1 MKKIKQSAL
10 MISMASILALGAP
23 SSAYAASCGSATAAA
38 IAARVQGI
46 AQTLRT
52 QGIITTILSNF
63 QLSTELLLRQT
74 SATLQ
79 GEIGKQTQAM
89 RATQEAIATYE
100 LQEELRRES
109 AEMSE
114 KLQQPAFAC
123 QTMAMSGGIQIAS
136 ANARMESQAFTQ
148 SRVNAMLNEGSSQKR
163 ILASDA
169 RSRTKYCSSFDISAG
184 RCNGTPD
191 LVNGDIS
198 ADFMFKSASG
208 NGLTY
213 DDNQREAVEAYIDRV
228 IGSGPTA
235 LPVKCETDQCKAYE
249 EMRKDYMANASMAL
263 NSLSEIKSAY
273 SPQTGLA
280 ERAGV
285 KSIVNKEDISMM
297 EAVDAF
303 IKMKFSKDA
312 LVAAGTAT
320 SPETL
325 LRELVQNDAFRLW
338 MDFNNMRQ
346 MERIEA
352 MQASELAILNTQHM
366 RAALEAQRA
375 AAIQSAANAR

>member
-1 MKKIKQSAL
+1 MTKIKQSVLALSVTGAL
-10 MISMASILALGAP
+10 MFGYTASAE
-23 SSAYAASCGSATAAA
+23 AASCGAAVAVTNAAKTAVMGLINNVHGALTS
-38 IAARVQGI
+38 QLG
-46 AQTLRT
+46 
-52 QGIITTILSNF
+52 NF
-63 QLSTELLLRQT
+63 QLSTEWLLRQT
-74 SATLQ
+74 SMTLQ

-100 LQEELRRES
+100 LQEELRRQS
-109 AEMSE
+109 VEMSE
-114 KLQQPAFAC
+114 KMQQPAFVC
-123 QTMAMSGGIQIAS
+123 QTMAMSGGIQLAS
-136 ANARMESQAFTQ
+136 ANARMQSQAYTQ
-148 SRVNAMLNEGSSQKR
+148 SRINAMMNEGSSQKR
-163 ILASDA
+163 ILSSHE
-169 RSRTKYCSSFDISAG
+169 RSTTKYCTSFDIAAG
-184 RCNGTPD
+184 RCKGTPD

-198 ADFMFKSASG
+198 ADYMFKSATG
-208 NGLTY
+208 EGMTY
-213 DDNQREAVEAYIDRV
+213 DPKQREAVYAYIDRV
-228 IGSGPTA
+228 VGAGPAA

-263 NSLSEIKSAY
+263 NSLSEIASAY
-273 SPQTGLA
+273 SPQSGLA

-285 KSIVNKEDISMM
+285 RSVVGKDDISMM

-303 IKMKFSKDA
+303 VKMKFSKDA

-346 MERIEA
+346 MERVEA
-352 MQASELAILNTQHM
+352 MQAAELAILNLQNM
-366 RAALEAQRA
+366 RPALDAQRA